1 MTCNKNYS
9 IIQNMKSE
17 WWNSRHVALR
27 ELSEQSGEGANPFS
41 DTPFS
46 KLMEFKVAHVVAFVA
61 RSCVVEKN
69 NSHISLLIG

>member
-1 MTCNKNYS
+1 MTCYKAIS
-9 IIQNMKSE
+9 LQKILSR

>member
-46 KLMEFKVAHVVAFVA
+46 KLMEFKVAHVVAFYVI
-61 RSCVVEKN
+61 RCVSTKN
-69 NSHISLLIG
+69 NPYTSYLI